1 MLGKRPLC
9 GFLRDRYVKKVGN
22 HFSKEKE
29 KNNHLAN
36 ETARNTHRD
45 TDKERE
51 THTHTHTHSPLFLD
65 PWFAL
70 GFVK

>member
-9 GFLRDRYVKKVGN
+9 DFLRDRYVKKVGN
-22 HFSKEKE
+22 HFFKEKK

-45 TDKERE
+45 TDRERE
-51 THTHTHTHSPLFLD
+51 THAHSPLFLD